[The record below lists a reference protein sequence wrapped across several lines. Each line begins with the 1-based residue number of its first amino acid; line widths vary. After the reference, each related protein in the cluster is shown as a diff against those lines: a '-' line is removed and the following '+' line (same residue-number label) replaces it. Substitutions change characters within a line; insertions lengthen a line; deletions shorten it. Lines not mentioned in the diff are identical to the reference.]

1 MIDDTDPR
9 FQLIDALADGP
20 APGTTKRAGFAA
32 RIRVDR
38 PTMSGDLTTTPTV
51 NSAAVV
57 ALAVF
62 APHQFSMLWNHV
74 EATIKLGGVSTDV
87 LVYFEQGRLSP
98 AGPALKVWLTN
109 VMADSLDVSGFAITP
124 DVFLAEIITLA
135 LNEVLDHVTPALL
148 DRTRQ
153 ELFAFLDRLQAFI
166 DETVAGAFG
175 TTPTPRAPR
184 TATSIQQRIQDAV
197 SRGLSLTD
205 DLRLQRMLNLDREQ
219 LFERRTG
226 DVDDAQ
232 RRFDAAAGTL
242 GARWEEHRQAA
253 EDARVP
259 CLPQGSTPPSPIR
272 STAGAVLSD
281 AQIDRLQTTFDAW
294 AEQRRVVAAAEEELR
309 EASEALQTLLDDRP
323 EWHSACEVMGE
334 PDGYR
339 VGLALCRSGGERRGS
354 GARVPVGRV
363 WQTGDLTLLLSTR
376 AFREMLDG
384 TVFAYRGDVRHTDG
398 SPGVLAQL
406 PAVDW
411 WADGPNP
418 AAGPTAR
425 GSARRTA
432 GDRPRPIG
440 QPGRRLAGVLE
451 RDRRQRPIGAAA
463 AGAQPHADRPRRGNP
478 RRRDRAGRRRYVHAR
493 HDGAVRPRSHPAR
506 RRSAAAAG
514 GGPLPPADRTE
525 RAPSPTRPSHHARR

>member
-1 MIDDTDPR
+1 MVPSGVPLAVAATEDRAAGRHRRRRGWLENTYISQGVGKLIDLEIGVESLAIDILRRAVVGPTQMIDDTDPR

-38 PTMSGDLTTTPTV
+38 LTMSGDLTTTPTV

-148 DRTRQ
+148 DRARQ

-175 TTPTPRAPR
+175 TTSTPRAPR

-219 LFERRTG
+219 RFERRTG
-226 DVDDAQ
+226 DVDDTQ

-259 CLPQGSTPPSPIR
+259 CLPQGSTPPRPIR

-281 AQIDRLQTTFDAW
+281 AQIDRLQTTFDVW
-294 AEQRRVVAAAEEELR
+294 AEQRRVVAAAER
-309 EASEALQTLLDDRP
+309 GAP
-323 EWHSACEVMGE
+323 
-334 PDGYR
+334 
-339 VGLALCRSGGERRGS
+339 GG
-354 GARVPVGRV
+354 
-363 WQTGDLTLLLSTR
+363 
-376 AFREMLDG
+376 F
-384 TVFAYRGDVRHTDG
+384 
-398 SPGVLAQL
+398 
-406 PAVDW
+406 
-411 WADGPNP
+411 
-418 AAGPTAR
+418 
-425 GSARRTA
+425 
-432 GDRPRPIG
+432 
-440 QPGRRLAGVLE
+440 
-451 RDRRQRPIGAAA
+451 
-463 AGAQPHADRPRRGNP
+463 
-478 RRRDRAGRRRYVHAR
+478 
-493 HDGAVRPRSHPAR
+493 
-506 RRSAAAAG
+506 
-514 GGPLPPADRTE
+514 
-525 RAPSPTRPSHHARR
+525 